1 MLLVEFAATIAG
13 IEGVHLAMVADLLSE
28 WVNRTD
34 RGWGLAHRF
43 RLRIDIEDSLLG
55 SVRTLCGREVLA
67 KDIIRAGYENRC
79 KTCTK
84 CSGEENL
91 R

>member
-13 IEGVHLAMVADLLSE
+13 TEGVPRAMVADLLSE
-28 WVNRTD
+28 WINRTG

-43 RLRIDIEDSLLG
+43 RLRSGIEDSLSG
-55 SVRTLCGREVLA
+55 SVRTLCGCEVLA
-67 KDIIRAGYENRC
+67 KDVIRAGYEDKC
-79 KTCTK
+79 KTCMK
-84 CSGEENL
+84 RSGEE